1 MKVTMSLYETN
12 LELTLMSIVDD
23 ETIYIKAK
31 KVVHLT
37 KISKE
42 HSSGCIQLSE
52 TGPVYMGACVRVAGS
67 RGLHAGQLGGLAGVS
82 KASQGSQVGLYLQT

>member
-31 KVVHLT
+31 KVVHLG
-37 KISKE
+37 KISNVN
-42 HSSGCIQLSE
+42 LS
-52 TGPVYMGACVRVAGS
+52 TVLGVYNCLKLDQSTWVPV
-67 RGLHAGQLGGLAGVS
+67 
-82 KASQGSQVGLYLQT
+82 